1 MFVTV
6 EEPTAHSR
14 KYLNG
19 VSTMQTLIDFGIRE
33 LEQVGS
39 VEFNLETVL
48 RESGVSRGSL
58 YHHFGNRLGLIAR
71 CEAELLK
78 QSFKA
83 DNEGLRLLISMGIS
97 GKELFA
103 VLSEQIRMN
112 GSVEAV
118 ARRQQRIRTLGMAVE
133 DEGLRQMLTD
143 TQDKGSRFFAETLA
157 IAKERGLIQPVGD
170 LDALSYLIQSMF
182 LGRILVDNTHDEALS
197 DAVNEATILALEK
210 LLNPQP

>member
-1 MFVTV
+1 VTV
-6 EEPTAHSR
+6 EEPTALSR

-33 LEQVGS
+33 LEKVGS

-71 CEAELLK
+71 CEAVLLK
-78 QSFKA
+78 QSLKA
-83 DNEGLRLLISMGIS
+83 DNEGVRLLISMGIS

-143 TQDKGSRFFAETLA
+143 AQDKGSRFFAETLA
-157 IAKERGLIQPVGD
+157 IAKDRGLIQPVGD

-197 DAVNEATILALEK
+197 DALNEATIAALEG

>member
-1 MFVTV
+1 M
-6 EEPTAHSR
+6 EEPTALSR

-33 LEQVGS
+33 LEKVGS

-71 CEAELLK
+71 CEAVLLK
-78 QSFKA
+78 QSLKA
-83 DNEGLRLLISMGIS
+83 DNEGVRLLISMGIS

-143 TQDKGSRFFAETLA
+143 AQDKGSRFFAETLA
-157 IAKERGLIQPVGD
+157 IAKDRGLIQPVGD

-197 DAVNEATILALEK
+197 DALNEATIAALEG

>member
-1 MFVTV
+1 M
-6 EEPTAHSR
+6 EEPTAPSR

-33 LEQVGS
+33 LEKVGS

-71 CEAELLK
+71 CEAVLLK
-78 QSFKA
+78 QSLKA
-83 DNEGLRLLISMGIS
+83 DNEGVRLLISMGIS

-143 TQDKGSRFFAETLA
+143 AQDKGSRFFAETLA
-157 IAKERGLIQPVGD
+157 IAKDRGLIQPVGD

-197 DAVNEATILALEK
+197 DALNEATIAALEG

>member
-1 MFVTV
+1 VTV
-6 EEPTAHSR
+6 EEPTAPSR

-33 LEQVGS
+33 LEKVGS

-71 CEAELLK
+71 CEAVLLK
-78 QSFKA
+78 QSLKA
-83 DNEGLRLLISMGIS
+83 DNEGVRLLISMGIS

-143 TQDKGSRFFAETLA
+143 AQDKGSRFFAETLA
-157 IAKERGLIQPVGD
+157 IAKDRGLIQPVGD

-197 DAVNEATILALEK
+197 DALNEATIAALEG

>member
-1 MFVTV
+1 MTV
-6 EEPTAHSR
+6 EEPTALSR

-33 LEQVGS
+33 LEKVGS

-71 CEAELLK
+71 CEAVLLK
-78 QSFKA
+78 QSLKA
-83 DNEGLRLLISMGIS
+83 DNEGVRLLISMGIS

-143 TQDKGSRFFAETLA
+143 AQDKGSRFFAETLA
-157 IAKERGLIQPVGD
+157 IAKDRGLIQPVGD

-197 DAVNEATILALEK
+197 DALNEATIVALEG

>member
-1 MFVTV
+1 VTV
-6 EEPTAHSR
+6 EEPTALSR

-78 QSFKA
+78 QSLKA
-83 DNEGLRLLISMGIS
+83 DNEGVRLLISMGIS

-143 TQDKGSRFFAETLA
+143 AQDKGSRFFAETLA
-157 IAKERGLIQPVGD
+157 IAKDRGLIQPVGD

-197 DAVNEATILALEK
+197 DALNEATIAALEG

>member
-1 MFVTV
+1 
-6 EEPTAHSR
+6 
-14 KYLNG
+14 
-19 VSTMQTLIDFGIRE
+19 MQTLIDFGIRE
-33 LEQVGS
+33 LEKVGS

-71 CEAELLK
+71 CEAVLLK
-78 QSFKA
+78 QSLKA
-83 DNEGLRLLISMGIS
+83 DNEGVRLLISMGIS

-143 TQDKGSRFFAETLA
+143 AQDKGSRFFAETLA
-157 IAKERGLIQPVGD
+157 IAKDRGLIQPVGD

-197 DAVNEATILALEK
+197 DALNEATIAALEG

>member
-1 MFVTV
+1 M

-39 VEFNLETVL
+39 IEFNLETVL

-78 QSFKA
+78 QSLKA
-83 DNEGLRLLISMGIS
+83 DNEGVRLLISMGIS

-118 ARRQQRIRTLGMAVE
+118 ARRQRRIRTLGMAVE

-143 TQDKGSRFFAETLA
+143 AQDKGSRYFAETLT
-157 IAKERGLIQPVGD
+157 IAKERGLIQPVVD

>member
-1 MFVTV
+1 M
-6 EEPTAHSR
+6 AA
-14 KYLNG
+14 LL
-19 VSTMQTLIDFGIRE
+19 QFGIEE
-33 LEQVGS
+33 LSQSGPIN
-39 VEFNLETVL
+39 FNLENVL

-58 YHHFGNRLGLIAR
+58 YHHFGNRMGLIAR
-71 CEAELLK
+71 CEAVLLK
-78 QSFKA
+78 QSLKA
-83 DNEGLRLLISMGIS
+83 DNEGVRLLISMGIS

-143 TQDKGSRFFAETLA
+143 AQDKGSRFFAETLA
-157 IAKERGLIQPVGD
+157 IAKDRGLIQPVGD

-197 DAVNEATILALEK
+197 DALNEATIVALEG

>member
-1 MFVTV
+1 MTV
-6 EEPTAHSR
+6 EEPTALSR

-33 LEQVGS
+33 LEKVGS

-71 CEAELLK
+71 CEAVLLK
-78 QSFKA
+78 QSLKA
-83 DNEGLRLLISMGIS
+83 DNEGVRLLISMGIS

-143 TQDKGSRFFAETLA
+143 AQDKGSRFFAETLA
-157 IAKERGLIQPVGD
+157 IAKDRGLIQPVGD

-197 DAVNEATILALEK
+197 DALNEATIAALEG

>member
-1 MFVTV
+1 V
-6 EEPTAHSR
+6 EEPTAPSR

-33 LEQVGS
+33 LEKVGS

-71 CEAELLK
+71 CEAVLLK
-78 QSFKA
+78 QSLKA
-83 DNEGLRLLISMGIS
+83 DNEGVRLLISMGIS

-143 TQDKGSRFFAETLA
+143 AQDKGSRFFAETLA
-157 IAKERGLIQPVGD
+157 IAKDRGLIQPVGD

-197 DAVNEATILALEK
+197 DALNEATIAALEG

>member
-1 MFVTV
+1 MTV
-6 EEPTAHSR
+6 EEPTALSR

-33 LEQVGS
+33 LEKVGS

-58 YHHFGNRLGLIAR
+58 YHHFGNRMGLIAR
-71 CEAELLK
+71 CEAVLLK
-78 QSFKA
+78 QSLKA
-83 DNEGLRLLISMGIS
+83 DNEGVRLLISMGIS

-143 TQDKGSRFFAETLA
+143 AQDKGSRFFAETLA
-157 IAKERGLIQPVGD
+157 IAKDRGLIQPVGD

-197 DAVNEATILALEK
+197 DALNEATIVALEG

>member
-1 MFVTV
+1 MTV
-6 EEPTAHSR
+6 EEPTAPSR

-33 LEQVGS
+33 LEKVGS

-71 CEAELLK
+71 CEAVLLK
-78 QSFKA
+78 QSLKA
-83 DNEGLRLLISMGIS
+83 DNEGVRLLISMGIS

-143 TQDKGSRFFAETLA
+143 AQDKGSRFFAETLA
-157 IAKERGLIQPVGD
+157 IAKDRGLIQPVGD

-197 DAVNEATILALEK
+197 DALNEATIAALEG

>member
-1 MFVTV
+1 VTV
-6 EEPTAHSR
+6 EEPTALSR

-33 LEQVGS
+33 LEKVGS

-58 YHHFGNRLGLIAR
+58 YHHFGNRMGLIAR
-71 CEAELLK
+71 CEAVLLK
-78 QSFKA
+78 QSLKA
-83 DNEGLRLLISMGIS
+83 DNEGVRLLISMGIS

-143 TQDKGSRFFAETLA
+143 AQDKGSRFFAETLA
-157 IAKERGLIQPVGD
+157 IAKDRGLIQPVGD

-197 DAVNEATILALEK
+197 DALNEATIVALEG